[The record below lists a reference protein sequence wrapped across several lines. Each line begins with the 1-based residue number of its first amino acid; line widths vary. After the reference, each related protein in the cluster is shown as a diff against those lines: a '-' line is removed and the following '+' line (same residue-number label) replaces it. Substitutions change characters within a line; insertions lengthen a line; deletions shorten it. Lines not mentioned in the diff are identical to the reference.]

1 MRIGIF
7 TAMEKESKS
16 FLQFA
21 EKQTSVGAVK
31 VYQLKLGK
39 HDAFLC
45 CPSTIGEI
53 AASAACQMLISKFNV
68 DVILNFG
75 VVGALTDD
83 ASVLSTMYV
92 ESVVHYDM
100 DTSEIDEFPVGR
112 YCCFDDVAVQC
123 DKDLLQKALQL
134 ENLPVVRCAS
144 ADKFVG
150 DANQKLFLHNH
161 FGADICDMESAGVLF
176 CCKFNNVPCLIVKCV
191 SDSLMGNGGEFKEN
205 AEKAAAGFF
214 DFAAKLADTL

>member
-21 EKQTSVGAVK
+21 EKLSDVGAFA
-31 VYQLKLGK
+31 VYQLKLAQ
-39 HDAFLC
+39 HEAYLC
-45 CPSTIGEI
+45 CPSTVGEI
-53 AASAACQMLISKFNV
+53 AASAACQMLISKFHV

-75 VVGALTDD
+75 VVGALTHD

-100 DTSEIDEFPVGR
+100 DTSEIDNVPVGR

-123 DKDLLQKALQL
+123 DKTLLQKALQL
-134 ENLPVVRCAS
+134 ENLPLVRCAS
-144 ADKFVG
+144 GDKFVG
-150 DANQKLFLHNH
+150 DASQKQFLHNQ
-161 FGADICDMESAGVLF
+161 FGADICDMESAAVLF

-191 SDSLMGNGGEFKEN
+191 SDSLTGNGCEFKEN
-205 AEKAAAGFF
+205 AERAAAGFF
-214 DFAAKLADTL
+214 DFATKLAERL